1 MCRAGK
7 ASPSDTELTDVT
19 VTVVE
24 KNMLSLKAETFV
36 TSTGSEGGVETTA
49 TLNNAFGYTEKLSAA
64 GSYGTAAATAA
75 RVELLK
81 PKLFGWPFSLTLG
94 ASNTTATRAM
104 YSSYD
109 EKTQE
114 VRVDL
119 RHLSGRHELG
129 VGSAWRDVLPTR
141 SKINEFEFAA
151 SGLIIAQAKPS
162 LKNSVHYTFT
172 ADRRDD
178 PHGPSQGSLLRA
190 RAELAGF
197 GGDAHF
203 VKTQFAVQQFARIL
217 KTAVPDCAVGFSFNA
232 GAVCPLPSLAG
243 ASSGAGGAGA
253 GSGSG
258 AGDGGDKAGKAV
270 GGSSSISDRF
280 WLGGPMTLRGFNF
293 KGAGPR
299 TSPKRQGAEGGDSL
313 GGDVFWST
321 GASLYLP
328 FPHKLLHAAG
338 MRCHLYANAGNLCA
352 WETSAR
358 TLLQG
363 ARASVGA
370 GLVFPTQIG
379 RIEANYSYVLRAN
392 SRDQVRRFQMG
403 LGMDFL

>member
-1 MCRAGK
+1 
-7 ASPSDTELTDVT
+7 VT

-24 KNMLSLKAETFV
+24 KNMLGLKAETFV

-49 TLNNAFGYTEKLSAA
+49 TLNNAFGYTEKISAA

-81 PKLFGWPFSLTLG
+81 PKLFGWPFSLTMG

-114 VRVDL
+114 VRADL
-119 RHLSGRHELG
+119 RHLGGRHELG
-129 VGSAWRDVLPTR
+129 VGSAWRDVLPSR
-141 SKINEFEFAA
+141 SKANEFDFAA

-178 PHGPSQGSLLRA
+178 PHGPSQGSLLRT

-197 GGDAHF
+197 GGDTHF
-203 VKTQFAVQQFARIL
+203 VKAQVAVQQFARIL
-217 KTAVPDCAVGFSFNA
+217 KTSIPDCAVGLSFNA
-232 GAVCPLPSLAG
+232 GALCPLSALAG
-243 ASSGAGGAGA
+243 SSSGG
-253 GSGSG
+253 GSG
-258 AGDGGDKAGKAV
+258 AAKAGADGGKSV

-313 GGDVFWST
+313 GGDVFWSV

-338 MRCHLYANAGNLCA
+338 MRGHLYANAGNLCA

-358 TLLQG
+358 TLLLG

-370 GLVFPTQIG
+370 GLVFPTLIG